1 MNHCLIKIGRP
12 PVIIESHDVLCEGR
26 RILASSVATTPS
38 AREIGGNALLV
49 DRDRMA
55 GMDDTEVER
64 ILEDVEVV
72 ACLQAPLLEAK
83 ELRDACL
90 AAEIPALLARGEC
103 CGSGG
108 CGCAP
113 KLALYARP
121 EDVPRVARLVE
132 DRWRALAQREGTV
145 RPDRAPPVASPVA
158 TDTPCPACGTAA
170 PLANGACT
178 DCGLQL
184 E

>member
-1 MNHCLIKIGRP
+1 
-12 PVIIESHDVLCEGR
+12 
-26 RILASSVATTPS
+26 
-38 AREIGGNALLV
+38 
-49 DRDRMA
+49 
-55 GMDDTEVER
+55 MDEADVER
-64 ILEDVEVV
+64 ILADAEIV
-72 ACLQAPLLEAK
+72 ACVQAPLLEAK

-90 AAEIPALLARGEC
+90 AAEIPALLARGDC
-103 CGSGG
+103 CGASG

-121 EDVPRVARLVE
+121 EDAPLVACLL
-132 DRWRALAQREGTV
+132 DSRWRELALREGTIAQG
-145 RPDRAPPVASPVA
+145 RAPGASPV
-158 TDTPCPACGTAA
+158 TTETPCPACGTAA